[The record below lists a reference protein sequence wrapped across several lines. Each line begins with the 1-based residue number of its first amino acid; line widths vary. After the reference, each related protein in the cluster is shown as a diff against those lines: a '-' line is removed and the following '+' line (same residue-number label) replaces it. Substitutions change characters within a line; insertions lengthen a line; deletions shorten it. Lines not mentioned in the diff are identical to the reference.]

1 MSRRVH
7 VIINPGSG
15 QPKPILHTLNAVFR
29 PQGIDWDISLTRQS
43 GDAERF
49 ARMAAESGAD
59 VVAAFGGDGT
69 VMEVARGLMGLE
81 TPMAIFPGGTANLMS
96 VELGIP
102 KDLAKAVEVAVDENS
117 LIHSIDVGRFNQAGK
132 VKDGY
137 FLLRVGMGFP
147 ARKVE
152 YADRK
157 LKDRFGVM
165 AYSIAAVKAI
175 TAKTEA
181 NYRLTVDGKVYEIR
195 TRACQVYN
203 AGNMGKAGT
212 APAPGISV
220 DDGLLDLLAL
230 RENTGKNLAMKGVI
244 HSIQHSDELFYHWQ
258 GRQITIEP
266 DPPQPVHIDGE
277 VVGTTPVE
285 IDILPKAIRVL
296 VPRAEHKDA
305 GR

>member
-1 MSRRVH
+1 MNKH
-7 VIINPGSG
+7 IQIIINPGSG

-29 PQGIDWDISLTRQS
+29 PKGIDWDISLTKKS

-49 ARMAAESGAD
+49 ARQAAESGAD

-69 VMEVARGLMGLE
+69 VMEVARGLIGLE
-81 TPMAIFPGGTANLMS
+81 TPLAILPGGTANLMS

-102 KDLAKAVEVAVDENS
+102 KDLEKAVEVAADENS
-117 LIHSIDVGRFNQAGK
+117 LIHSIDVGK
-132 VKDGY
+132 VGEGY

-157 LKDRFGVM
+157 MKDRFGIL
-165 AYSIAAVKAI
+165 AYSLAAVKAV

-181 NYRLTVDGKVYEIR
+181 NYRLTVDGKVYEIH

-220 DDGLLDLLAL
+220 EDGLLDLLVL
-230 RENTGKNLAMKGVI
+230 REKAAVSFLTHGVE
-244 HSIQHSDELFYHWQ
+244 HSVRHSEELFYHWQ
-258 GRQITIEP
+258 GRQICIEA

-277 VVGTTPVE
+277 VVGPTPVSL
-285 IDILPKAIRVL
+285 DILPKAIRVL
-296 VPRAEHKDA
+296 VPKA
-305 GR
+305 G

>member
-1 MSRRVH
+1 MRPRVH

-29 PQGIDWDISLTRQS
+29 PKDIDWDISLTKKS

-49 ARMAAESGAD
+49 ARLAAESGANI
-59 VVAAFGGDGT
+59 VAAYGGDGT

-81 TPMAIFPGGTANLMS
+81 TPLAIFPGGTANLMS
-96 VELGIP
+96 VELGVP
-102 KDLAKAVEVAVDENS
+102 KDLSKAVEIAADEDS
-117 LIHSIDVGRFNQAGK
+117 RILPIDVGT
-132 VKDGY
+132 VKGGY
-137 FLLRVGMGFP
+137 FLLRVGMGFS

-165 AYSIAAVKAI
+165 AYSLAAVKAV
-175 TAKTEA
+175 TAKNEA
-181 NYRLTVDGKVYEIR
+181 NYRLTVDGKVWEIR

-212 APAPGISV
+212 APVPGISV
-220 DDGLLDLLAL
+220 EDGLLDLLVL
-230 RENTGKNLAMKGVI
+230 REKATFALLTHGVGPAI
-244 HSIQHSDELFYHWQ
+244 RHSEELFYHWQ
-258 GRQITIEP
+258 GRQICIES

-277 VVGTTPVE
+277 IVGTTPVE
-285 IDILPKAIRVL
+285 IGILPKAIRVL
-296 VPRAEHKDA
+296 APRGGQHDE
-305 GR
+305 